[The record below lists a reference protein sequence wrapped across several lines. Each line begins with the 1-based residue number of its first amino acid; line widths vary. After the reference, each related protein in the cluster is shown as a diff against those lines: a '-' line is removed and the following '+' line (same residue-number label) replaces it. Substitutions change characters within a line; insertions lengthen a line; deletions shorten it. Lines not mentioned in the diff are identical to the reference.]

1 MRFRKR
7 DGIWKVRLTIDGQ
20 RFERSTGCADRKAAE
35 LAARDI
41 ERDLADPQREGR
53 RRREATTLQDV
64 IDLAAA
70 RYKADAA
77 KGRRSEATADFY
89 AVRWGQVLRV
99 LGPSTPAASVTV
111 ATVTG
116 YVEARRAQGMSDHTI
131 LKDVTAL
138 KVALRI
144 ARDAGLWEG
153 HLDALA
159 PSDLST
165 DYQPRTRALTVLEL
179 QKLIRC
185 LTPKRAAWVALMV
198 GAGAEYAAACGAQR
212 GDYDKEAGLVR
223 VRGTK
228 TGDRDRHVPVV
239 LPECRTLVE
248 MAFALG
254 SGKGRALLAPW
265 GKIWRDLQA
274 ACVRAEIDPC
284 SAHDLRRTFAH
295 WHLAAGFSFEDVA
308 RAMGHASTTML
319 YRVYGKL
326 KPAELRARMLAGV
339 APSAPY
345 APREGVDPLQASQ
358 KVEGPD
364 PRVSAKNQGLSKYRR
379 SELNQRPWDYDS
391 PGRTAPIVLFP
402 TWNGDGRSTWRDRPA
417 PHAPRQIEK
426 SGRAP
431 K

>member
-7 DGIWKVRLTIDGQ
+7 DGIWKVRLTINGE

-35 LAARDI
+35 LAAREI

-89 AVRWGQVLRV
+89 GVRWGQVLRV
-99 LGPSTPAASVTV
+99 LGPTTPAASVDV
-111 ATVTG
+111 AMVTR
-116 YVEARRAQGMSDHTI
+116 YVQARRDQEMSDHTI

-138 KVALRI
+138 RVALRI

-153 HLDALA
+153 SLDALV

-165 DYQPRTRALTVLEL
+165 DYEPRTRALTIVEV
-179 QKLIRC
+179 QKLIRH

-212 GDYDKEAGLVR
+212 GDYRKADGLVR

-228 TGDRDRHVPVV
+228 TGDRDREVPVV
-239 LPECRTLVE
+239 LPEARALIE
-248 MAFALG
+248 LAFSLG
-254 SGKGRALLAPW
+254 GGKAPALLAPW

-274 ACVRAEIDPC
+274 ACVRAGIDPC

-295 WHLAAGFSFEDVA
+295 WHLAAGLSFEDVA

-326 KPAELRARMLAGV
+326 KPADLRARMLAGL
-339 APSAPY
+339 APY
-345 APREGVDPLQASQ
+345 APREGVDSSQASQ
-358 KVEGPD
+358 KAEGPD
-364 PRVSAKNQGLSKYRR
+364 PRVSAENQGLSEYRR

-391 PGRTAPIVLFP
+391 QGRPGAIPLFSP
-402 TWNGDGRSTWRDRPA
+402 WKGDGRSTWREARA
-417 PHAPRQIEK
+417 PHTPRQIEK
-426 SGRAP
+426 PTG
-431 K
+431 